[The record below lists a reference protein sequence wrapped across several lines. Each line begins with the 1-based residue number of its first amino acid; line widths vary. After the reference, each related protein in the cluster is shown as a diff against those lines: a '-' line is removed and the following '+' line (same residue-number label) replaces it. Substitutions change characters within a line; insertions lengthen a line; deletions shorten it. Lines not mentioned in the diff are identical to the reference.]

1 MQLLGRMLSVIPV
14 RVGLSGKSARVVTW
28 LGDRLY
34 DTSKLGKISHCG
46 RIIDFTGHPS
56 ARVISYAPHN
66 FFMAFMKSDLGHFM
80 SASLLAG
87 DTFVDIGANYGGYS
101 YLGKRMLLNVI
112 NIEPHPEIGAF
123 LADNED
129 IFGKHLG
136 VGVSDDNGSLS
147 FFVSDQNPEGH
158 SFVESSLPWDDS
170 GYSRKIS
177 VQVDK
182 FDRIFEN
189 EIEENKHFQLVK
201 IDVEGHENAVV
212 DGMSNALSKGLVR
225 DIWCEVRGPGSDRNP
240 SSYKGVCETLDEF
253 GFSAYTYSR
262 GNVEPFDPDRD
273 DVPQYFDLLF
283 MKDERS

>member
-14 RVGLSGKSARVVTW
+14 RVGLSGKSAGVITW

-34 DTSKLGKISHCG
+34 GSSKLGKISHCG

-66 FFMAFMKSDLGHFM
+66 FFMGFMRSDLGHFM
-80 SASLLAG
+80 GSSLLAG

-101 YLGKRMLLNVI
+101 YLAKRMLLNVI

-136 VGVSDDNGSLS
+136 VGVSDNNGSLT
-147 FFVSDQNPEGH
+147 FFVSDENPEGH
-158 SFVESSLPWDDS
+158 SFVESSLPWKDS
-170 GYSRKIS
+170 GYSRKIA

-182 FDRIFEN
+182 FDRIFEK
-189 EIEENKHFQLVK
+189 EIQEKSQFHLVK

-212 DGMSNALSKGLVR
+212 EGMREALGKGLIR
-225 DIWCEVRGPGSDRNP
+225 HIWCEVRGPGSDRNP
-240 SSYKGVCETLDEF
+240 SSYRGVCETLAEY
-253 GFSAYTYSR
+253 GFSALTYSR
-262 GNVEPFDPDRD
+262 GKIQSFDPESE

-283 MKDERS
+283 MKHE